1 MTDLAVT
8 VARFAEKTENNETRI
23 SKHEDLCAERYG
35 EIASSFMRVHDRLD
49 RIMIGVIAVL
59 ISALGG
65 ILMFAAT
72 KIFI

>member
-1 MTDLAVT
+1 MSDLAVT
-8 VARFAEKTENNETRI
+8 VARFAEKTENNEKRI
-23 SKHEDLCAERYG
+23 STHEDLCAERYG
-35 EIASSFMRVHDRLD
+35 EITSSFMRVHERLD